1 MGNNT
6 NASVPTH
13 ASSHTEGGSDAVSV
27 TLNQVPN
34 YQSYRNIIINGG
46 MGVDQ
51 RNNGAAIT
59 TSAAYPID
67 RFVFYGSGGGAW
79 SNQRVVDAVS
89 KVSNYALKTTVTTP
103 DTSLAAT
110 DNYLYIQRIEGYN
123 VAHLQF
129 GTANAATVT
138 LSFWVKCS
146 VPGTYSVG
154 FNNGAYTRSYVSQY
168 TVSVANTWERKSITL
183 TGDLTGTWTYVN
195 DTGLSI
201 NWALGMGSTYST
213 TANSW
218 QTGTFHSVTGSTNL
232 FATNGATWQ
241 VTGVQLEAGPVATP
255 FEFEPFETTLR
266 KCQRYYEKSYNVD
279 VVPGTNTTTGQ
290 YVSSVSSTAY
300 TGYLVGHVSFKVPK
314 RSSTLVL
321 QSYDSINGAVGKVTR
336 ENYGASQT
344 SVNFAADLIGETGF
358 RVLNTGAAG
367 NGLGFHWTA
376 SAEL

>member
-1 MGNNT
+1 MTVIGHGYDDNVG
-6 NASVPTH
+6 AP
-13 ASSHTEGGSDAVSV
+13 AF
-27 TLNQVPN
+27 
-34 YQSYRNIIINGG
+34 RNLIINGG
-46 MGVDQ
+46 IGVDQ
-51 RNNGAAIT
+51 RNNGAAT
-59 TSAAYPID
+59 TTTGAYPVD
-67 RFVFYGSGGGAW
+67 RFIFYGSGGGAW

-103 DTSLAAT
+103 DTSLVAT

-201 NWALGMGSTYST
+201 NWALGVGPTYST

-241 VTGVQLEAGPVATP
+241 ITGVQLEVGSVATP

-266 KCQRYYEKSYNVD
+266 KCQRYFYSNVAEGLYGQMAIG
-279 VVPGTNTTTGQ
+279 VANTTSSAVAPIFLPVKMRAKPTAVAFANLRIWNGVGATNVTSIAFDWENPVVCGLVIQ
-290 YVSSVSSTAY
+290 GASAVLSVSSAVILQANNTVGAY
-300 TGYLVGHVSFKVPK
+300 L
-314 RSSTLVL
+314 TL
-321 QSYDSINGAVGKVTR
+321 N
-336 ENYGASQT
+336 
-344 SVNFAADLIGETGF
+344 
-358 RVLNTGAAG
+358 
-367 NGLGFHWTA
+367 
-376 SAEL
+376 AEL